1 MMHVNS
7 IDEVIQHLDAVFGP
21 SKTSDGKM
29 TSSTIDS
36 KTTSEGEG
44 KSIVA
49 RLFGNERSRVIGIHS
64 IHAIIHDDCV
74 TDLTFRIGRQ
84 LPGASQ
90 FPSLC

>member
-1 MMHVNS
+1 
-7 IDEVIQHLDAVFGP
+7 VIQHLDAVFGP

-29 TSSTIDS
+29 TIDS
-36 KTTSEGEG
+36 KTTSEEG

-49 RLFGNERSRVIGIHS
+49 RLFGNERSRVVGVHS

-84 LPGASQ
+84 LPGARN
-90 FPSLC
+90 FLLFAD